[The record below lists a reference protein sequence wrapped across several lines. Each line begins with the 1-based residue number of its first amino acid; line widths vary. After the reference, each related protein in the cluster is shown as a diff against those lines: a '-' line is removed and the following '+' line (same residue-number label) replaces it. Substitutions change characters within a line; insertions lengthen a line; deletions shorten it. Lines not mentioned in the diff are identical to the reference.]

1 MKQEEMES
9 LQEFLEGEI
18 DLGMIPA
25 GMPIQGIMDWAL
37 GYMACTVKVMK
48 WVAEQEAKET
58 TRFQEILESVD
69 AGKRQRS
76 EEWTDREMTG
86 EEDRDQIVR
95 ILQELLQHTRAG
107 AELVTLR
114 RIPPEYPIKEET
126 VEAVFINGSKKW
138 HSIHGDSGIGIIRDV
153 LKMFG

>member
-9 LQEFLEGEI
+9 LQEFLEGGI
-18 DLGMIPA
+18 DLRMIPA
-25 GMPIQGIMDWAL
+25 GMTIQGIMDWAL

-48 WVAEQEAKET
+48 WAAEQEAKET

-69 AGKRQRS
+69 AGKRQRP
-76 EEWTDREMTG
+76 EQWTDKEMTG

-107 AELVTLR
+107 AALVTLR
-114 RIPPEYPIKEET
+114 RIPAEYPIKGET
-126 VEAVFINGSKKW
+126 VEAVFINGSKKR

-153 LKMFG
+153 LKMF